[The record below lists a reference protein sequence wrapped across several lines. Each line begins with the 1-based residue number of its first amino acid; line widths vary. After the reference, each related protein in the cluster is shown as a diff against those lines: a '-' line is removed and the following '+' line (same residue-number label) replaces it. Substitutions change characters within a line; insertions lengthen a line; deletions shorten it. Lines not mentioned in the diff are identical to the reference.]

1 MIAGHPHTVSSSRV
15 PLYMQGISRRL
26 GQDGTDFTIEPSTY
40 DPGTSLVTPP
50 DLIIDTTSELSPGGT
65 LIAPAGV
72 DTFTPSVSPQALA
85 ELVQSAAA
93 SGAISQQ
100 QANAQLAQLAA
111 AGANVAKAATGIA
124 TAPSPRVAVPAV
136 PGSISSL
143 LSSSSIIKGIPDIF
157 VIGGGLLA
165 IAAMGK
171 R

>member
-26 GQDGTDFTIEPSTY
+26 GQDGGLTIEPSTY

-50 DLIIDTTSELSPGGT
+50 DLMIDTTSELSPGGT

-72 DTFTPSVSPQALA
+72 DTFSPSVSPQALA

-124 TAPSPRVAVPAV
+124 TAPSPRVGVPAV
-136 PGSISSL
+136 PGLTSL
-143 LSSSSIIKGIPDIF
+143 LSSQSIIKGVPDIL
-157 VIGGGLLA
+157 ILGGGLLA